1 MADSSWRADAGEP
14 DVDLVAYLDE
24 RLKTVLGSSDP
35 AQSAVLGS
43 VVAHVIAQRYLMLI
57 SGEPGV
63 LGDLDSPLLASDNI
77 KI

>member
-1 MADSSWRADAGEP
+1 
-14 DVDLVAYLDE
+14 
-24 RLKTVLGSSDP
+24 
-35 AQSAVLGS
+35 VLGS